1 MLDAVEQR
9 IATILY
15 KHGATQTQVEM
26 YLEDIFSYSNK
37 DLYENLDEETILI
50 DFEDWLGEE
59 N

>member
-9 IATILY
+9 IANVLY
-15 KHGATQTQVEM
+15 KNGATQTQVEM
-26 YLEDIFSYSNK
+26 YLEDIFSYSNR
-37 DLYENLDEETILI
+37 DLYENIDEETILI

>member
-9 IATILY
+9 IANVLY
-15 KHGATQTQVEM
+15 KNGATQTQVEM

>member
-26 YLEDIFSYSNK
+26 YLEDIFAFSNR